1 MTLSGLRAE
10 AAARL
15 DAAVAR
21 ELAPLK
27 LDAVRFKT
35 VIEPVEE
42 AHWTAAGRDRVE
54 FEVST
59 NPGAPLGPLIKIAS
73 GGELSRFIL
82 ALKVAPAARSAEPT
96 SELQSLLRISYAVF
110 RMKNKQKH
118 IAT

>member
-27 LDAVRFKT
+27 LDAARFKT

-59 NPGAPLGPLIKIAS
+59 NPGAPLGPLLIIARARKSVVS
-73 GGELSRFIL
+73 G
-82 ALKVAPAARSAEPT
+82 K
-96 SELQSLLRISYAVF
+96 SESVRVSFGGRRLLQ
-110 RMKNKQKH
+110 K
-118 IAT
+118 